1 MYICEEQKIYSYEK
15 NIKRLCFLE
24 GSINGVESAGKL
36 NVLKQLMYFPH
47 LFLHLNKVTIDGKSK
62 NIPNDFGNDNRMLTF
77 IEL

>member
-1 MYICEEQKIYSYEK
+1 MLLGGVYI
-15 NIKRLCFLE
+15 
-24 GSINGVESAGKL
+24 
-36 NVLKQLMYFPH
+36 PH